1 MYVIIHFYNCHN
13 HLLIE
18 LVVNRTRFRY
28 YSTFP
33 RGTCNAT
40 KYNSYD
46 ILKIFGKHNL
56 SFRTLSDLSCLVLP
70 NPVYRETLRR
80 LGFDVPDKSLIDRP
94 NGERDNYLRGQ
105 IARIL
110 LTPNAEISQAIY
122 RNLRKRGAFQHV
134 MGAQLRTGGSLANTK
149 EWGKF
154 LGLSTLESVGP
165 CVQQELQRRG
175 WEEKET
181 ILFLS
186 ADSGLAYHRVES
198 SLQGRVKVLTG
209 EGFRAGHSS
218 PYLSGGRHLEYLKRA
233 IMDLV
238 LLSQSEFLIVTYRSS
253 YGTLAMR
260 LALHNQTFILSN
272 PNV

>member
-1 MYVIIHFYNCHN
+1 MTDFHYYHY

-18 LVVNRTRFRY
+18 FVVNRTPFRY
-28 YSTFP
+28 YSSFP
-33 RGTCNAT
+33 RGTCKAT

-46 ILKIFGKHNL
+46 VLKIFGKHHL

-70 NPVYRETLRR
+70 NPLYRNTLRH
-80 LGFDVPDKSLIDRP
+80 LGFDVPDRSLVDRP
-94 NGERDNYLRGQ
+94 NGELDNYLRGQ

-122 RNLRKRGAFQHV
+122 RNLHKRSAYQHV
-134 MGAQLRTGGSLANTK
+134 MGVQLRTGGSLAITK

-154 LGLSTLESVGP
+154 LGLSALENVGP
-165 CVQQELQRRG
+165 CVQRELQRRG

-181 ILFLS
+181 MLFLS
-186 ADSGLAYHRVES
+186 TDTGLAYHRVES
-198 SLQGRVKVLTG
+198 SLHGRVKVLTG

-272 PNV
+272 TPV